1 MQQTR
6 NKCSWTSFKSSG
18 VFDYNEQIARYY
30 VLFLFILLCCSVLT
44 NLASLQGICM
54 RISHNLLT
62 PYKPHHSYR
71 VWDCMGLTE
80 FHISRL

>member
-1 MQQTR
+1 MQQTC
-6 NKCSWTSFKSSG
+6 NKCSLTSFSSG

-30 VLFLFILLCCSVLT
+30 LFILLCCTVLT
-44 NLASLQGICM
+44 NLASLQGRCTK
-54 RISHNLLT
+54 ISHNLLT

-71 VWDCMGLTE
+71 VWDCRGLTE